1 MLRLGLAIAFF
12 GAIALTHNN
21 SGATNSIRIVYGV
34 VVAVLILGGLIFVM
48 RRKWSGGF
56 SDSRART
63 VEMPHH
69 TPTASGAPVQYHAPA
84 PAPSPAPATESVRA
98 PIVPPPSSTPG
109 LTWGGQSAPDLGTSP
124 PTE

>member
-12 GAIALTHNN
+12 GAIALAHNN

-63 VEMPHH
+63 VETPHH
-69 TPTASGAPVQYHAPA
+69 TPTVSGAPVQYHAPA
-84 PAPSPAPATESVRA
+84 PAPA